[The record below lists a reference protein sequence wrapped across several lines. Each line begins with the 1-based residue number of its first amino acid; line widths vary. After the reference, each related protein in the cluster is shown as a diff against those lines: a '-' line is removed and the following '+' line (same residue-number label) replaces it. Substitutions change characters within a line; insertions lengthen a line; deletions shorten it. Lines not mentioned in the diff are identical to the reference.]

1 MNIVSRAVIG
11 ASLLFAANT
20 WAMDIQG
27 SHSGSWYN
35 ADQSGHGLSIE
46 VLDEENL
53 AAYWFT
59 YTPDGEPIFLVTLA
73 DIDGDTAHGTLHQYS
88 GMRFGE
94 FDTRTL
100 SEETWGAL
108 SITFTSCDTATIT
121 YQSTATHLGVS
132 YGSGQFDLVRLTS
145 VDGLDCI
152 EPQSLGK
159 YGNYTA
165 NVMDG
170 GVDIGDAEIM
180 ILKNGAM
187 AYHFSI
193 SDVYYESGFGQLT
206 MGSDTEFDYETS
218 VEYYGTYREQ
228 FSDKFIFRGNGNYS
242 GNGVSLDVP
251 YDLSLNGVVDPAVY
265 AGITMQ
271 QLAGTYEGNLPG
283 DMMPRVSLHIAEDG
297 SITGLFG
304 PFLDNPVTG
313 KVTIPDPGMNQFQLE
328 FQSAWEGS
336 WSLWNASI
344 GSIRADEIYLIARQ
358 EMKISDVDHLG
369 IFDWTLEKQ

>member
-1 MNIVSRAVIG
+1 M
-11 ASLLFAANT
+11 
-20 WAMDIQG
+20 
-27 SHSGSWYN
+27 
-35 ADQSGHGLSIE
+35 
-46 VLDEENL
+46 
-53 AAYWFT
+53 
-59 YTPDGEPIFLVTLA
+59 DGE
-73 DIDGDTAHGTLHQYS
+73 
-88 GMRFGE
+88 
-94 FDTRTL
+94 
-100 SEETWGAL
+100 
-108 SITFTSCDTATIT
+108 
-121 YQSTATHLGVS
+121 
-132 YGSGQFDLVRLTS
+132 
-145 VDGLDCI
+145 
-152 EPQSLGK
+152 
-159 YGNYTA
+159 
-165 NVMDG
+165 
-170 GVDIGDAEIM
+170 VDIGDAEIM

-193 SDVYYESGFGQLT
+193 PDVHSESGVGHLT
-206 MGSDTEFDYETS
+206 MSSDTEFDFEAG
-218 VEYYGTYREQ
+218 VEYYGLIRDVFSENFTFQ
-228 FSDKFIFRGNGNYS
+228 GSGTFSDDD
-242 GNGVSLDVP
+242 VSLDVP

>member
-35 ADQSGHGLSIE
+35 ADQSGHGFSIE
-46 VLDEENL
+46 VLDEERL

-59 YTPDGEPIFLVTLA
+59 YTPDGEATFLATLA
-73 DIDGDTAHGTLHQYS
+73 DIDGDTAYGTLRQYS

-94 FDTRTL
+94 FDPKTL
-100 SEETWGAL
+100 SEEIWGTL
-108 SITFTSCDTATIT
+108 SITFTGCDTAMIT
-121 YQSTATHLGVS
+121 YESTATHLGVP

-145 VDGLDCI
+145 VGGLDCF
-152 EPQSLGK
+152 EPQTLSK

-165 NVMDG
+165 DVMNG
-170 GVDIGDAEIM
+170 EEDIGDAEIM

-193 SDVYYESGFGQLT
+193 PDVYYESGFGQLT
-206 MGSDTEFDYETS
+206 MSSDMEFDYVTS
-218 VEYYGTYREQ
+218 VEYFGTYREV
-228 FSDKFIFRGNGNYS
+228 FSDKFAFWGKGNFS
-242 GNGVSLDVP
+242 SNGVSLEVP
-251 YDLSLNGVVDPAVY
+251 YNLSLNGDIDAAVY
-265 AGITMQ
+265 AGITME
-271 QLAGTYEGNLPG
+271 QLVGTYEGNLPG

-313 KVTIPDPGMNQFQLE
+313 KVTIADPGMNQFQLE

-344 GSIRADEIYLIARQ
+344 GTIRGDEIYLIARQ

-369 IFDWTLEKQ
+369 IFDWTLSKQ